1 MDKVEII
8 RSLIE
13 TQVGLM
19 EIFQSQKINQKGQ
32 NKIQKVQNDVTN
44 PPVITPEQHHQHSL
58 SKILQDSPEESPEYH
73 LNNNNIKKLIHKYL
87 NTVKRS
93 NK

>member
-13 TQVGLM
+13 TQVGFM

-32 NKIQKVQNDVTN
+32 NKIQKV
-44 PPVITPEQHHQHSL
+44 
-58 SKILQDSPEESPEYH
+58 
-73 LNNNNIKKLIHKYL
+73 
-87 NTVKRS
+87 
-93 NK
+93 